1 MRIRL
6 TKHQLFTLMFIFEV
20 GSTTIFALGIE
31 AKQDAW
37 IVILIAMLV
46 GLGVIWVYTELQNI
60 FPDKDY
66 PEMITIILGNVFG
79 IPLAFMYIFH
89 FLWTAA
95 RNLREF
101 AELMVI
107 TILPETPLWI
117 ILLIFVSLCVYTL
130 LKGIESLARSSEVI
144 LPVVLFFMIGLFLLL
159 SLSGDV
165 DIKKLTPVLGSGIIP
180 ILKTVPNVAYFPF
193 SELYVFMMYWCYVNE
208 KKDIRKISMQVVVL
222 SGILLSFT
230 LMLDITVLGTKY
242 SSIAAI
248 PLVEAIRLIN
258 VRDIITNLDSIG
270 IIIIFFG
277 GFFKLTIHLYAIVLV
292 LSSIFKI
299 KNIKLLVII
308 VSIFLLW
315 FAIAFEPNFA
325 YHKWMIPFDALN
337 YGVIFADLFPALL
350 LIIYWIKK
358 ERAKL

>member
-1 MRIRL
+1 MIRL
-6 TKHQLFTLMFIFEV
+6 SKHQLFTLMFIFEI

-37 IVILIAMLV
+37 IVILIAMLI
-46 GLGVIWVYTELQNI
+46 GLGFVWVYTELQNM
-60 FPDKDY
+60 FPDKNY
-66 PEMITIILGNVFG
+66 PEIITSILGNVIG
-79 IPLAFMYIFH
+79 MPLAFLYTFH

-101 AELMVI
+101 GELMII

-117 ILLIFVSLCVYTL
+117 ILLVFVLVSIYVLI
-130 LKGIESLARSSEVI
+130 KGMESLARTSEII
-144 LPVVLFFMIGLFLLL
+144 LPVILFFMLGLFLLL
-159 SLSGDV
+159 SLSGDI
-165 DIKKLTPVLGSGIIP
+165 DIKKLAPVLGGGITP
-180 ILKTVPNVAYFPF
+180 VLKTVPSVAYFPF
-193 SELYVFMMYWCYVNE
+193 SELYVFLMYWCYVNE
-208 KKDIRKISMQVVVL
+208 KEDIRRISIKVVIL
-222 SGILLSFT
+222 SGILLCFT
-230 LMLDITVLGTKY
+230 LMLDITVLGSKY

-258 VRDIITNLDSIG
+258 VRDIITNLDIVG
-270 IIIIFFG
+270 ITIMFLG

-292 LSSIFKI
+292 LASIFKI
-299 KNIKLLVII
+299 KNIKVLIII
-308 VSIFLLW
+308 VGTFLFW
-315 FAIAFEPNFA
+315 FAIVFEPSFA

-350 LIIYWIKK
+350 LIIYWLKK